1 MFYSGSNGELHI
13 DGKKA
18 GRVANWS
25 ITSNL
30 ALLDTTS
37 LKDTDR
43 TVTPGVRSTTGN
55 CVLYYYAEDPAD
67 KSTNDASR
75 LLGKLIKSQVAG
87 QSEGVGHE
95 AEAVTLKL
103 RLDDGTAAGKHLMG
117 KAWLTSVQ
125 MTMAVGEVF
134 SASCAFEFSGA
145 PTEVTF

>member
-18 GRVANWS
+18 ARVANWS
-25 ITSNL
+25 VSSSL

-43 TVTPGVRSTTGN
+43 TSTPGVRSTTGN
-55 CVLYYYAEDPAD
+55 CTLYYYAEDPAD
-67 KSTNDASR
+67 KSTNDAST
-75 LLGKLIKSQVAG
+75 LLGKLIKAKVAG
-87 QSEGVGHE
+87 ESEGVGHE

-103 RLDDGTAAGKHLMG
+103 RLDDGTASGRHISG

-125 MTMAVGEVF
+125 MSMAVGEVF

-145 PTEVTF
+145 PTQVTL

>member
-18 GRVANWS
+18 ARVANWS
-25 ITSNL
+25 VSSSL

-43 TVTPGVRSTTGN
+43 TTAPGVRSTTGN
-55 CVLYYYAEDPAD
+55 CTLYY
-67 KSTNDASR
+67 DAST
-75 LLGKLIKSQVAG
+75 LLAKLIKAKVAG
-87 QSEGVGHE
+87 ESEGVGHE

-103 RLDDGTAAGKHLMG
+103 RLDDGTASGRHISG
-117 KAWLTSVQ
+117 TAWLTSVQ
-125 MTMAVGEVF
+125 MSMAVGEVF

-145 PTEVTF
+145 PTEVTL